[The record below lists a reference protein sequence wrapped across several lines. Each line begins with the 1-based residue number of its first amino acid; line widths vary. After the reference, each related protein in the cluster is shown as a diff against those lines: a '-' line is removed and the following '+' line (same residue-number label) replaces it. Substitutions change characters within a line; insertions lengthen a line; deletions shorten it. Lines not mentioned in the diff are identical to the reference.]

1 MKICF
6 KCKEEKELT
15 EYYRHPRM
23 GDGFL
28 GKCKEC
34 TKADVKGRS
43 VEKQDY
49 VREYDKTRYRT
60 NLDRIKKHKY
70 RGIVNR
76 CIGGHKN
83 RTYHVEGMH
92 YLSWEEYL
100 DWWTE
105 NIKDFN
111 HCYSI
116 WVESDYK
123 NKFAPSIDRVDSK
136 KGYTPEN
143 MQWLTFTL
151 NCSKH
156 TK

>member
-1 MKICF
+1 MKNCF
-6 KCKEEKELT
+6 KCQEEKPYT
-15 EYYRHPRM
+15 EFYRHVAMR
-23 GDGFL
+23 DGFL

-34 TKADVKGRS
+34 AKIAERQRYE
-43 VEKQDY
+43 EKKEEMH
-49 VREYDKTRYRT
+49 EYDRLRYRT
-60 NLDRIKKHKY
+60 NIERIKSHKY

-123 NKFAPSIDRVDSK
+123 NKFAPSIDRIDSK
-136 KGYTPEN
+136 KGYTPGN